1 MNGGQGMRTGQDR
14 TGDQG
19 IGAGQGMSIDQ
30 GMIIGQGM
38 TGGPDRIG
46 SLSGELA
53 YRVQHDPHPDM
64 RALAGKIDVLFIT
77 LDTLRYDVAQQEWQ
91 AGRLPLLARHLPPG
105 GWERRHSPASFTFA
119 AHQAFFAGFLPTP
132 ARPGHHPRLFAT
144 AFAGSETTDARTLIF
159 AQASLPA
166 GFAAHG
172 YHTVCI
178 GGTGFFNPATPLG
191 AVLPAMFAESHWHP
205 GLGTSH
211 AASCRKQVAL
221 ACQRWQ
227 AQAGR
232 IFMFIN
238 IAAIHAPNHFYLS
251 NTAGSNNLSDAA
263 KPAGQRDTP
272 ASHAAA
278 LRHVDAELVPL
289 FAACA
294 ARGPTL
300 VILCSDHGTAY
311 GEDGYRG
318 HRFGHAVVWDVPY
331 AHFLLL
337 PAESP
342 AS

>member
-1 MNGGQGMRTGQDR
+1 M
-14 TGDQG
+14 
-19 IGAGQGMSIDQ
+19 
-30 GMIIGQGM
+30 
-38 TGGPDRIG
+38 
-46 SLSGELA
+46 SGEQVRNGRQPDQLA

-64 RALAGKIDVLFIT
+64 RAMVGNIDVLFIT

-91 AGRLPLLARHLPPG
+91 AGRLPVLARHLPPG
-105 GWERRHSPASFTFA
+105 GWERRHTPASFTFA

-132 ARPGHHPRLFAT
+132 ARPGRHPRLFAT

-166 GFAAHG
+166 GFAACG
-172 YHTVCI
+172 YHTICI
-178 GGTGFFNPATPLG
+178 GGTGFFNPTTPLG

-221 ACQRWQ
+221 ACQRLQ
-227 AQAGR
+227 AQAQQV
-232 IFMFIN
+232 FLFIN
-238 IAAIHAPNHFYLS
+238 ISAIHAPNHFYLS
-251 NTAGSNNLSDAA
+251 DATEAPASA
-263 KPAGQRDTP
+263 KSSVMTDTP

-278 LRHVDAELVPL
+278 LRHVDAELSPL

-318 HRFGHAVVWDVPY
+318 HRLGHAVVWDVPY